1 MFGYKVNL
9 TNVKFISALRISLTG
24 QNLAIITKYKGLD
37 PQLNTSDL
45 GAGYDYGVYP
55 RTRTF
60 SVGLNVILK

>member
-1 MFGYKVNL
+1 
-9 TNVKFISALRISLTG
+9 LRLSLTG

-37 PQLNTSDL
+37 PELDANSL
-45 GAGYDYGVYP
+45 AAGDDYGVYP